1 MPTTFRKNLAAL
13 ALAALP
19 LIVLAAPAKPDEAVE
34 AAITQQLRSYEQALN
49 NADIEAVMRLYGE
62 DSVFMPQ
69 NSLPVIGRNAVR
81 TAYRQVFD
89 AIKLNIRFEID
100 EIRPLSTDWA
110 YARTRSNGTVK
121 VLASGQAQAPEANQE
136 LFILHRADD
145 GQWRFARYIFSTTNP
160 PAQH

>member
-19 LIVLAAPAKPDEAVE
+19 LIVLAAPAKPDTAPPKP
-34 AAITQQLRSYEQALN
+34 QPKPQPPK
-49 NADIEAVMRLYGE
+49 
-62 DSVFMPQ
+62 VFMPQ

-121 VLASGQAQAPEANQE
+121 VLASGQAQAPEVNQE

-145 GQWRFARYIFSTTNP
+145 GRWRFARYIFSTTNP